1 MHGLQVDDVRR
12 ELAIHLPQDYT
23 SPGIPLQHILN
34 MVANRC
40 TVGPPAPMFVQPLPD
55 HHPGHVLRGVPQ
67 AIDGHQQPWSWTSHL
82 LCGVCAS
89 ADVPGSN
96 STVALSVSWHT
107 GTFSSAPNRKE
118 KKSLNQR
125 LVWCPPPHPPTSYL
139 MLLSSKQLCWSHR
152 PQVTAGTLISQ
163 KQPLSSCV
171 LSCLKWQTL
180 MMMMMMMMRPRF
192 AAVAV
197 SVLHSRP
204 QQISSR

>member
-34 MVANRC
+34 MVANRG

-82 LCGVCAS
+82 LYGVCAS

-96 STVALSVSWHT
+96 STAALSVSWHT
-107 GTFSSAPNRKE
+107 GTFSLAPNRK
-118 KKSLNQR
+118 KRSLNQR
-125 LVWCPPPHPPTSYL
+125 LVWCPPPTHPPVISCRFQASSSAGVIVHRW
-139 MLLSSKQLCWSHR
+139 LLVLWSARSSLCPLVSCRVWSGRRWWWWWWWWGQDLQL
-152 PQVTAGTLISQ
+152 
-163 KQPLSSCV
+163 
-171 LSCLKWQTL
+171 
-180 MMMMMMMMRPRF
+180 
-192 AAVAV
+192 
-197 SVLHSRP
+197 
-204 QQISSR
+204 